1 MTRYGRAMTSD
12 PRAALVTLTS
22 ALERHLEASAS
33 KRGEDDPAVV
43 AAYEDLADAFE
54 AYDDAL
60 LEAYGEMT
68 PLTVYEEDEIDD
80 HYEDEDGDEGL
91 YSGLDDEEYDTDED
105 SDEGSDEDS
114 EDDLEDGGGVEDG
127 DGVAEADGDRSRR

>member
-12 PRAALVTLTS
+12 PRAALATLIS

-43 AAYEDLADAFE
+43 ASYEDLADAFE
-54 AYDDAL
+54 AYDESLLDAF
-60 LEAYGEMT
+60 GEMT

-91 YSGLDDEEYDTDED
+91 YSGLDDEEYDTDEE
-105 SDEGSDEDS
+105 DEGEQEEQPST
-114 EDDLEDGGGVEDG
+114 
-127 DGVAEADGDRSRR
+127 R

>member
-105 SDEGSDEDS
+105 SDEGPDEDSEDS
-114 EDDLEDGGGVEDG
+114 EDDLEDGD
-127 DGVAEADGDRSRR
+127 DIAEADGDRSRR

>member
-12 PRAALVTLTS
+12 PRAALATLIS

-54 AYDDAL
+54 AYDESLLDAF
-60 LEAYGEMT
+60 GEMT

-105 SDEGSDEDS
+105 GDEDA
-114 EDDLEDGGGVEDG
+114 EDLEDED
-127 DGVAEADGDRSRR
+127 DVAEQDGDRSRR

>member
-12 PRAALVTLTS
+12 PRAALATLIS

-54 AYDDAL
+54 AYDESLLDAF
-60 LEAYGEMT
+60 GEMT

-105 SDEGSDEDS
+105 GDEDA
-114 EDDLEDGGGVEDG
+114 EDLEDLEDE
-127 DGVAEADGDRSRR
+127 DDVAEQDGDRSRR